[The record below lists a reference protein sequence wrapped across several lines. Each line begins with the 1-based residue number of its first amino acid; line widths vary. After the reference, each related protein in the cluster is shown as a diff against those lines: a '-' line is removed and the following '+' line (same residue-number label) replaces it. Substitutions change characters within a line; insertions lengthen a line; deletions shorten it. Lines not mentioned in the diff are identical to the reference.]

1 MSLYQDIINKK
12 KKDWNSPNL
21 MDGAKAARGSKI
33 PFSSPLMNWF
43 TYGGIPR
50 DRITEFFGEPGSGK
64 AQPLYSKIL
73 TPNGFITM
81 GQVKVGDQVFDGDGN
96 ICKVTDVFPQGKRPI
111 YEITTQGKNKIR
123 VADNHLNSVWWY
135 NETKH
140 CREDFVWTTEE
151 LIDKFNQY
159 GHWRRIRF
167 DIPEVNWDYQP
178 VPLDPYLV
186 GALIGDGSLSNNFG
200 FSNSE
205 KDIIYKINELIHDY
219 DYELVQYFPSNCD
232 WSMRV
237 IPDKYVSGKKTYFR
251 QKLEELGLNC
261 KSVDKHIPD
270 IYLHNDRSVR
280 LSLLQGLFDTDGCIN
295 KGGDVEISTSS
306 PQLSE
311 DLSFLVRSLGIRDTV
326 TPGQGKYRDDN
337 GDHMCNISY
346 QHHLKIPNGLKF
358 YTSRKHSARY
368 KNRQHPPMRNITSIE
383 YVGLEECQCIM
394 VDSSKHTYIS
404 DDFLPTHN
412 TTTSVDICKN
422 ALDLFES
429 EYEDRVADLQNKLST
444 GSKAVKAELD
454 ELIETGPQKVLY
466 IDLEHSFDSAWA
478 HTIGIDDSKIE
489 VMQPP
494 DVVAEDILQTVQ
506 ELVECGEVGL
516 IVLDSLP
523 SLVPRAELEKKFGER
538 TVASL
543 AGLLTVFC
551 RKIVPLLTRYH
562 TTMIMIN
569 QTRENMDNPYV
580 VKTPG
585 GQAPKF
591 YSSLRIL
598 YRIGTPVDF
607 LGNELPQSTENPAG
621 YIVNAKIVK
630 QKSAPNDRKNGSYYL
645 MCQQGIRADMDYG
658 QLAVKKYGIIRKA
671 GAWFTFTNP
680 NTGEVLDDENGN
692 VVKVN
697 GMARVYEYLQNNP
710 EYFKEVKDFI
720 LNDINGSTDN
730 DIDSGDEYEE

>member
-1 MSLYQDIINKK
+1 MASFDDIVNKCK
-12 KKDWNSPNL
+12 KSWGDPDI
-21 MDGAKAARGSKI
+21 MDRASARRGKKI
-33 PFSSPLMNWF
+33 PFSSPLCNYA
-43 TYGGIPR
+43 TYGGIPCYR
-50 DRITEFFGEPGSGK
+50 MTEFFGEPGSGK

-73 TPNGFITM
+73 TPGGFTTM

-96 ICKVTDVFPQGKRPI
+96 ICKVTNVFPQGKRPI

-167 DIPEVNWDYQP
+167 DIPEVNWEYQP

-205 KDIIYKINELIHDY
+205 EDVIYKINELIHDY
-219 DYELVQYFPSNCD
+219 DYELVQYVSSNYD

-251 QKLEELGLNC
+251 QKIAELGLDC
-261 KSVDKHIPD
+261 RSVDKRIPD

-295 KGGDVEISTSS
+295 KSGDVEICTSS

-326 TPGQGKYRDDN
+326 TPRQGEYKDDN
-337 GDHMCNISY
+337 GDHICNISY
-346 QHHLKIPNGLKF
+346 QHRLKIPNGLKF

-383 YVGLEECQCIM
+383 YIGLEECQCIM
-394 VDSSKHTYIS
+394 VDSPKHTYIS

-412 TTTSVDICKN
+412 TTSAVDICKN
-422 ALDLFES
+422 AVDMFHKEYDDKVS
-429 EYEDRVADLQNKLST
+429 ELEHKIASGNKALQTELADLQ
-444 GSKAVKAELD
+444 D
-454 ELIETGPQKVLY
+454 RGPKRVLY
-466 IDLEHSFDSAWA
+466 VDLEHGFDAEWA
-478 HTIGIDDSKIE
+478 KTLGLTDEIN

-494 DVVAEDILQTVQ
+494 DQPAEAILQAIQ
-506 ELVECGEVGL
+506 EFVESGQVGL
-516 IVLDSLP
+516 IVLDSIP
-523 SLVPRAELEKKFGER
+523 SLVPQAELDKKYGER

-543 AGLLTVFC
+543 AGLLTIFC
-551 RKIVPLLTRYH
+551 RKIVSLLTRYEC
-562 TTMIMIN
+562 TLLVIN
-569 QTRENMDNPYV
+569 QVRDNMDNPYV

-585 GQAPKF
+585 GEALKF
-591 YSSLRIL
+591 YSSLRM
-598 YRIGTPVDF
+598 YFRIGQPVDF
-607 LGNELPQSTENPAG
+607 LGNEIPVSSENPAG
-621 YIVNAKIVK
+621 YIVNAKLMK
-630 QKSAPNDRKNGSYYL
+630 QKTAKFDRKLASYFL
-645 MCQQGIRADMDYG
+645 MCNSGIRPDFDYAK
-658 QLAVKKYGIIRKA
+658 LAITKYGIIRKS
-671 GAWFTFTNP
+671 GAWYTMCMP
-680 NTGEVLDDENGN
+680 DTGEVIEEDGKIL
-692 VVKVN
+692 KVN
-697 GMARVYEYLQNNP
+697 GLAKVYDYLQQNP
-710 EYFKEVKDFI
+710 EYYTKLKDFI
-720 LNDINGSTDN
+720 EADINGS
-730 DIDSGDEYEE
+730 SQDESSTEEAF